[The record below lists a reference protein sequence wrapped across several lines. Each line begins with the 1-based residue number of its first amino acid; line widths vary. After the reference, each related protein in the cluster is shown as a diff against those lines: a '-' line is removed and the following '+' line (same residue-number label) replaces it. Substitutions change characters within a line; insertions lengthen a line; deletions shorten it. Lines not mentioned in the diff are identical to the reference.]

1 MDFPILSTITFLP
14 LVGAFMIFFIMNGE
28 EEVVAHNSK
37 LAALWTSLITF
48 ALSVSILFNHN
59 YDPTSAAFQ
68 LTETHGWLPQMGLYY
83 RMGIDGISL
92 PFVLLTTL
100 LTPICILVSWKG
112 ITQKVKGYMAAF
124 LALESFVIG
133 VFCATDLMLFYVFWE
148 AMLIPMFLIIGVWG
162 GERRVY
168 AALKFFLYTF
178 VGSVLMLIAIL
189 YLFFAGGETF
199 NMALLPQLIID
210 PKVQVWLWLAFFA
223 AFAVKVPMWPFHTW
237 LPDAHVQAPTAG
249 SVILAGVLLKMGAY
263 GFLRLSLPVLPEA
276 SAVFAPMVFALSV
289 IAIVYAALVALMQ
302 QDVKK
307 MIAYSSVSHMG
318 FITLG
323 IFAATTESIQGALMQ
338 MVNHGIVSSAL
349 FMLIGVV
356 YDRMHTRDLNRFG
369 GLVKV
374 IPLYSVVFVFF
385 VMASVALPGTN
396 SFVGEFLI
404 LVGSYS
410 VAPTPTIFA
419 TLGVVLGAAYMLW
432 LTKRMIFGT
441 PETAEVQRLTDMEKR
456 EIAMFIPLVFLVLLL
471 GLYPKALL
479 GITEASAKNLSESLG
494 AGYHET
500 LMRTKDH
507 IVGQTHDM
515 TTGAKTKDA
524 NEPSLPAATMK
535 EAH

>member
-14 LVGAFMIFFIMNGE
+14 LIGSFMIFFIMNGE
-28 EEVVAHNSK
+28 EEVVSHNAK
-37 LAALWTSLITF
+37 LAALWTSLVTLL
-48 ALSVSILFNHN
+48 LSISILFHEGF
-59 YDPTSAAFQ
+59 DPASASYQ
-68 LTETHGWLPQMGLYY
+68 LVETADWLPQMGIYY
-83 RMGIDGISL
+83 RMGVDGISL
-92 PFVLLTTL
+92 PFILLTAL

-112 ITQKVKGYMAAF
+112 ITTKVRGYMAAF
-124 LALESFVIG
+124 LALESFLIG
-133 VFCATDLMLFYVFWE
+133 VFCATDLMLFYVLWE

-178 VGSVLMLIAIL
+178 IGSVLMLVAIL
-189 YLFFAGGETF
+189 YIYFAAGETYD
-199 NMALLPQLIID
+199 MSLLSNLVID
-210 PKVQVWLWLAFFA
+210 EGAQKWLWLAFFA

-263 GFLRLSLPVLPEA
+263 GFLRISLPVLPEA
-276 SAVFAPMVFALSV
+276 SAFFAPLVFTLSV
-289 IAIVYAALVALMQ
+289 IAIIYAALVALAQ
-302 QDVKK
+302 HDVKK

-323 IFAATTESIQGALMQ
+323 IFAATTESIQGSLMQ

-356 YDRMHTRDLNRFG
+356 YDRMHTRELSRFG

-374 IPLYSVVFVFF
+374 IPLYSLVFLLF

-404 LVGSYS
+404 LVGSFQ
-410 VAPTPTIFA
+410 VAQTATIFA

-432 LTKRMIFGT
+432 LTKRMIFGVPT
-441 PETAEVQRLTDMEKR
+441 TAEVKRLEDMDKR
-456 EIAMFIPLVFLVLLL
+456 EIIMFVPLIILMLGL
-471 GLYPKALL
+471 GLYPAALL
-479 GITEASAKNLSESLG
+479 DITHASAENLVNSLG
-494 AGYHET
+494 NYHD
-500 LMRTKDH
+500 L
-507 IVGQTHDM
+507 IAQSPSWPFQQT
-515 TTGAKTKDA
+515 
-524 NEPSLPAATMK
+524 SLV
-535 EAH
+535 EGN

>member
-14 LVGAFMIFFIMNGE
+14 LIGAFMIFFIMNGE
-28 EEVVAHNSK
+28 EAVVAHNAK

-59 YDPTSAAFQ
+59 YDHASAAFQ
-68 LTETHGWLPQMGLYY
+68 LTETRQWLPQLGLYY
-83 RMGIDGISL
+83 RLGVDGISL

-112 ITQKVKGYMAAF
+112 IQQKVKGYMAAF

-162 GERRVY
+162 GEKRVY

-199 NMALLPQLIID
+199 NMAQLPDLIID
-210 PKVQVWLWLAFFA
+210 PQVQIWLWLAFFA

-276 SAVFAPMVFALSV
+276 SAFFAPMVFALSV
-289 IAIVYAALVALMQ
+289 IAIIYAALVALMQ

-374 IPLYSVVFVFF
+374 IPLYSLVFVFF

-404 LVGSYS
+404 LVGSYPI
-410 VAPTPTIFA
+410 AATPTILA
-419 TLGVVLGAAYMLW
+419 TLGVVLGAVYMLW
-432 LTKRMIFGT
+432 LTKRMIFGL
-441 PETAEVQRLTDMEKR
+441 PQTAEVNRLVDMDKR
-456 EIAMFIPLVFLVLLL
+456 EIAMFLPLIFLVLLL

-479 GITEASAKNLSESLG
+479 HLTEASAENLATRLETS
-494 AGYHET
+494 GYHET
-500 LMRTKDH
+500 LKENKNR
-507 IVGQTHDM
+507 IIGQTHSM
-515 TTGAKTKDA
+515 VSP
-524 NEPSLPAATMK
+524 EAATEK
-535 EAH
+535 GAH